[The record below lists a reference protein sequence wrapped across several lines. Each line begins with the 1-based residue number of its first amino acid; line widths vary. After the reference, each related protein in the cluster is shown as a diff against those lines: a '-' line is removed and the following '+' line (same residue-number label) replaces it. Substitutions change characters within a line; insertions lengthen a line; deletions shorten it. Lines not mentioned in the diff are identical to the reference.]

1 MTKEFLCIVDSAV
14 TGGLGTDERSA
25 VAHAFTRK
33 YAVFV
38 CVTDALV
45 LAEKEAD
52 FAAADTDVAR
62 GYVDIRSDVALK
74 LGHKGLAE
82 THNLGVRLALRVKV
96 RTALA
101 AAHRKTCEGVFENLL
116 KAEEPDD

>member
-1 MTKEFLCIVDSAV
+1 MAKKFLSIVDSAV

-52 FAAADTDVAR
+52 FAAADTDVA
-62 GYVDIRSDVALK
+62 GGNVDVRSYMAL
-74 LGHKGLAE
+74 
-82 THNLGVRLALRVKV
+82 
-96 RTALA
+96 
-101 AAHRKTCEGVFENLL
+101 
-116 KAEEPDD
+116 